1 MSDSAA
7 PLAGDPLRRGTP
19 PGSLRYFSCLFA
31 PATTRPLL
39 DALYAFE
46 SEVRETVNSASHEV
60 AHSRLQWWRAEV
72 DRYAAGRAQHPVTR
86 ALQPLRDCA
95 SHDPGLLHETLV
107 SADLD
112 LARMTYANQQE
123 LDAYAYRAS
132 GALQTLVAAA
142 LAGPRELSAT
152 EREFARRLGMAQRQ
166 TEMLRDLALEAARGR
181 VYAPLDALA
190 RAGIDPASLG
200 TASPAA
206 LRSVLDPWRGQ
217 VAASLAS
224 LPAVLERGERSAQR
238 PGLVL
243 AALHRR
249 LLERLDPAA
258 LTARVRVD
266 VPPWSRLWTA
276 WTTAVRYT

>member
-1 MSDSAA
+1 VSDPTA
-7 PLAGDPLRRGTP
+7 PLADDPLRRGTP
-19 PGSLRYFSCLFA
+19 SGSLRHFACLFA
-31 PATTRPLL
+31 PAPARPLL
-39 DALYAFE
+39 EALYAFE

-86 ALQPLRDCA
+86 ALQALRDCA
-95 SHDPGLLHETLV
+95 SHDPGLLHETLAA
-107 SADLD
+107 ADLD

-123 LDAYAYRAS
+123 LDAYAFRAS

-142 LAGPRELSAT
+142 LAGPRELSAA
-152 EREFARRLGMAQRQ
+152 EREFAWRLGMAQRQ
-166 TEMLRDLALEAARGR
+166 TEMLRDLALDASRGR
-181 VYAPLDALA
+181 VYVPLDALA
-190 RAGIDPASLG
+190 QAGIDPSSLG

-206 LRSVLDPWRGQ
+206 VRSVLDPWRRQ

-224 LPAVLERGERSAQR
+224 LPALLGRGERSTQR

-249 LLERLDPAA
+249 LLDRIEPTA
-258 LTARVRVD
+258 LTSVRVD

-276 WTTAVRYT
+276 WTTAVRYS